1 MNKAIL
7 LAFIIFLNVLHA
19 STVKIEVVTEK
30 YPPFQWE
37 EDGKIVG
44 PSAQIVEAIIKKVAI
59 EYSLDIY
66 PWARAYKIAQNRK
79 NVLIYSITR
88 SEKREKL
95 FKWVGALSSHKVYL
109 WKLKSNKDIN
119 IKTLDDARKF
129 FIAGVRKDAKT
140 QYLLNNGFKNI
151 AIVHSTDIAIN
162 LLHSNKVS
170 LLIENEDLPLQVEK
184 LGYDFNEMEKV
195 YYLKGFSQDLYV
207 AFSLMTD
214 DALVEKFKKALEEL
228 KSNGEFDKIIN
239 KYKK

>member
-7 LAFIIFLNVLHA
+7 IIVIIFFNLLNA
-19 STVKIEVVTEK
+19 STDKIEVVTEK

-37 EDGKIVG
+37 ENGKIVG
-44 PSAQIVEAIIKKVAI
+44 PSAQIIEAIIKKVGI
-59 EYSLDIY
+59 EYTLDIY

-95 FKWVGALSSHKVYL
+95 FKWVGALSSHKVYF
-109 WKLKSNKDIN
+109 WKLKSKKDIN
-119 IKTLDDARKF
+119 IKTLDDAKQF

-140 QYLLNNGFKNI
+140 QYLTNKGFENI

-162 LLHSNKVS
+162 LLFSNKVS
-170 LLIENEDLPLQVEK
+170 LLIENEDLPLQVKK

-195 YYLKGFSQDLYV
+195 YYLEGFSQELFV

-214 DALVEKFKKALEEL
+214 GVLVEKFKKALEEL
-228 KSNGEFDKIIN
+228 KLSGEFDKIIS
-239 KYKK
+239 KYRK